1 LLADIETPLSAYR
14 KIRGQGESF
23 LFESVE
29 GGEHLGRY
37 SFVGCNPRAII
48 KQDGGRKIE
57 VIQDGKVVEK
67 FGIPAPSKEPD
78 CENCVKDGLEVVE
91 RVMKKYRPVTLP
103 GCRVSRAARWA
114 SSATNSFT
122 TSNLSSRVPRID
134 ELGTPTMYFIV
145 ADQLLVFDRVA
156 QTITVLVNA
165 AIDEAASP
173 ADAYETAVEEIERLL
188 SLLEQP
194 SEHNPVSIPGEVPAL
209 PFTSNQAKD
218 KFLANVQASK
228 KFITAGDIIQIV
240 GSQRFSVETKASP
253 VDVYRAARS
262 VNPSPYMFL
271 LELDGFS
278 LVGASPEI
286 HVRCEDNKVEIR
298 PIAGTRRRGKT
309 ADEDVALE
317 KELLAD
323 PKERAEH
330 VMLVDLARN
339 DIGRVCDFGSVQ
351 VKDLMII
358 ERYSHVMH
366 IVSSVEGKLS
376 AGKTNYDLMRATFP
390 AGTVSGA
397 PKIRA
402 MQIIRRPR
410 RHDARAVWRLR
421 GLLQLQRQSG
431 HVHHHPHGAAQ
442 GRQSLRAS
450 RRRLGERLRAGSG
463 ISGNG
468 KQVEGN
474 VESRGPGGNLTRL
487 IKRIDGFVLND
498 SEAHQL
504 TKEDNVF
511 AAMKKLHKM
520 GPKYV
525 IIKKGSHGS
534 ILSGPKGHFI
544 CPAYPLQKVVDP
556 TGAGD
561 SFVGGMMGYLSTA
574 RGGID
579 ANIRRAMIYG
589 SVTASYCCEGFG
601 LTRTTKVKRADIDK
615 RVKHLESL
623 TKF

>member
-1 LLADIETPLSAYR
+1 MMPDTTDMITPSLDEFLKLASQGNLIPVTSRILADIETPLSAYR

-37 SFVGCNPRAII
+37 SFVGCNPRAVI
-48 KQDGGRKIE
+48 KQTGDRVE
-57 VIQDGKVVEK
+57 VIEGGKVVET
-67 FGIPAPSKEPD
+67 FGVGRDALPSVQADQQVGPT
-78 CENCVKDGLEVVE
+78 VRDGLEVVE
-91 RVMKKYRPVTLP
+91 RVMKKYSPVTLP
-103 GCRVSRAARWA
+103 GLPR
-114 SSATNSFT
+114 FT
-122 TSNLSSRVPRID
+122 GGAVGFIGYEFIHDVEPVVPRPAHD

-173 ADAYETAVEEIERLL
+173 AEAYETAVEEIERLL

-194 SEHNPVSIPGEVPAL
+194 SEHHPVSVPGEVPSI
-209 PFTSNQAKD
+209 PFTSNMAKE
-218 KFLANVQASK
+218 KFLAGVEASK
-228 KFITAGDIIQIV
+228 KFITAGDIIQVV

-253 VDVYRAARS
+253 VDVYRAART
-262 VNPSPYMFL
+262 VNPSPYMIL

-278 LVGASPEI
+278 LIGASPEI
-286 HVRCEDNKVEIR
+286 HVRCEDRNVEIR

-309 ADEDVALE
+309 PDEDVALE

-376 AGKTNYDLMRATFP
+376 ADKSNYDLMRATFP

-402 MQIIRRPR
+402 MQII
-410 RHDARAVWRLR
+410 AEL
-421 GLLQLQRQSG
+421 
-431 HVHHHPHGAAQ
+431 
-442 GRQSLRAS
+442 
-450 RRRLGERLRAGSG
+450 
-463 ISGNG
+463 
-468 KQVEGN
+468 EGTT
-474 VESRGPGGNLTRL
+474 RGPYAGCVGYFSFNGNLDTCITIRTAL
-487 IKRIDGFVLND
+487 LKDGKAYVQAGGGWVND
-498 SEAHQL
+498 SEPEAEFQETVNKSKAML
-504 TKEDNVF
+504 KAVALAETF
-511 AAMKKLHKM
+511 A
-520 GPKYV
+520 
-525 IIKKGSHGS
+525 KG
-534 ILSGPKGHFI
+534 
-544 CPAYPLQKVVDP
+544 
-556 TGAGD
+556 
-561 SFVGGMMGYLSTA
+561 
-574 RGGID
+574 
-579 ANIRRAMIYG
+579 
-589 SVTASYCCEGFG
+589 
-601 LTRTTKVKRADIDK
+601 
-615 RVKHLESL
+615 
-623 TKF
+623 

>member
-1 LLADIETPLSAYR
+1 MYSPSQTEFLKLAEQGNLIPVTRRLLADFETPLSAYR

-37 SFVGCNPRAII
+37 SFVGCNPRAVI
-48 KQDGGRKIE
+48 KQTGSKVE
-57 VIQDGKVVEK
+57 VIEDGRITQK
-67 FGIPAPSKEPD
+67 FGIPAPGKEP

-91 RVMKKYRPVTLP
+91 RVMKKYRPITLP
-103 GCRVSRAARWA
+103 GLPR
-114 SSATNSFT
+114 FT
-122 TSNLSSRVPRID
+122 GGAVGFIGYEFIHDVEPVVPRPTHN

-173 ADAYETAVEEIERLL
+173 TEAYESAVEEIERLL

-194 SEHNPVSIPGEVPAL
+194 SEHHPVSVPGEVSPL
-209 PFTSNQAKD
+209 PFASNMAKE
-218 KFLANVQASK
+218 KFLASVEASK
-228 KFITAGDIIQIV
+228 KFITAGDIIQVV
-240 GSQRFSVETKASP
+240 GSQRFSVETKAAP

-286 HVRCEDNKVEIR
+286 HVRCEDRKVEIR

-317 KELLAD
+317 NELLAD

-376 AGKTNYDLMRATFP
+376 AGKAPYDLMRATFP

-402 MQIIRRPR
+402 MQIIS
-410 RHDARAVWRLR
+410 
-421 GLLQLQRQSG
+421 QL
-431 HVHHHPHGAAQ
+431 
-442 GRQSLRAS
+442 
-450 RRRLGERLRAGSG
+450 
-463 ISGNG
+463 
-468 KQVEGN
+468 EGTT
-474 VESRGPGGNLTRL
+474 RGPYAGCVGYFSFNGNLDTCITIRTAL
-487 IKRIDGFVLND
+487 LKDGKAYVQAGGGWVND
-498 SEAHQL
+498 SEPELEFQE
-504 TKEDNVF
+504 TVNKSK
-511 AAMKKLHKM
+511 AMLKAIALAESFSK
-520 GPKYV
+520 P
-525 IIKKGSHGS
+525 
-534 ILSGPKGHFI
+534 
-544 CPAYPLQKVVDP
+544 P
-556 TGAGD
+556 TA
-561 SFVGGMMGYLSTA
+561 
-574 RGGID
+574 
-579 ANIRRAMIYG
+579 
-589 SVTASYCCEGFG
+589 
-601 LTRTTKVKRADIDK
+601 
-615 RVKHLESL
+615 
-623 TKF
+623 